1 MIATKRDYYDVL
13 GISRDSGEEEVRR
26 AFRTLARTLHPDV
39 SEDSEAKEKFIEL
52 AEAYEVLS
60 KSNTRF
66 LYDRFGYRGGGK
78 FGEEVES
85 GPTALFDYLLGST
98 AARRVNVGDLRITQ
112 FQAERG
118 TTRPL
123 EYETEVTCKA
133 CAGSGGAASGAA
145 RTCARCRG
153 SGRVRQGSTLS
164 GDRVLNIETCGE
176 CSGRGRLI
184 TDACKSCG
192 GAGDL
197 TESHR
202 VQVTVPAGVRDG
214 QSLEVGEG
222 RPSPYVVVR
231 VQAVPEALHL
241 VRYAAAVALVVACVF
256 LILLARG

>member
-26 AFRTLARTLHPDV
+26 AFRTLARTMHPDV
-39 SEDSEAKEKFIEL
+39 SNDSEANEKFIEL

-78 FGEEVES
+78 FAEVDS

-98 AARRVNVGDLRITQ
+98 AARRANVGDLRITH

-118 TTRPL
+118 ATRPL
-123 EYETEVTCKA
+123 EYETEVTCEP
-133 CAGSGGAASGAA
+133 CAGSGAAAIGSA
-145 RTCARCRG
+145 RTCPRCRG

-164 GDRVLNIETCGE
+164 GDRVLKIESCDD

-184 TDACKSCG
+184 TDACRACG
-192 GAGDL
+192 GAGRR
-197 TESHR
+197 TQTHR
-202 VQVTVPAGVRDG
+202 TRITVPPGARDG
-214 QSLEVGEG
+214 QSLEVDDGE
-222 RPSPYVVVR
+222 PSTYVVVR
-231 VQAVPEALHL
+231 VEPIPAASHL
-241 VRYAAAVALVVACVF
+241 VRYAAAAALLAACVF
-256 LILLARG
+256 LILLVQG

>member
-39 SEDSEAKEKFIEL
+39 SHDSEANEKFIEL

-78 FGEEVES
+78 FAEVDS

-98 AARRVNVGDLRITQ
+98 APRRANVGDLRITQ

-123 EYETEVTCKA
+123 EYKTEVTCEP
-133 CAGSGGAASGAA
+133 CAGSGAAASGSA
-145 RTCARCRG
+145 RTCSRCRG

-164 GDRVLNIETCGE
+164 GDRVLKIETCGA

-192 GAGDL
+192 GAGRL
-197 TESHR
+197 TERNR
-202 VQVTVPAGVRDG
+202 VQITVPAGVQDG

-231 VQAVPEALHL
+231 VQPVPEALQL
-241 VRYAAAVALVVACVF
+241 VRYAAALALVVACVF
-256 LILLARG
+256 LILLVQG

>member
-39 SEDSEAKEKFIEL
+39 SHDSEANEKFIEL

-66 LYDRFGYRGGGK
+66 LYDRFGYLGGGK
-78 FGEEVES
+78 FAEVDS
-85 GPTALFDYLLGST
+85 GPTALFDYLLGSP
-98 AARRVNVGDLRITQ
+98 APRRANVGDLRVTQ

-118 TTRPL
+118 ATRPL
-123 EYETEVTCKA
+123 EYESEVTCEP
-133 CAGSGGAASGAA
+133 CSGSGAEASGSV

-164 GDRVLNIETCGE
+164 GDRVLKIETCGE

-184 TDACKSCG
+184 TDPCKSCG
-192 GAGDL
+192 GAGRL
-197 TESHR
+197 TQSHR

-214 QSLEVGEG
+214 QSLEVGDG

-231 VQAVPEALHL
+231 VQQVPEAPHL
-241 VRYAAAVALVVACVF
+241 FRYAAGVALVVACVF
-256 LILLARG
+256 LILLLQG

>member
-39 SEDSEAKEKFIEL
+39 SEDSEANEKFIEL

-66 LYDRFGYRGGGK
+66 LYDRFGYRGGGT
-78 FGEEVES
+78 FGDIET

-98 AARRVNVGDLRITQ
+98 ASRRVNVGDLRITH

-123 EYETEVTCKA
+123 EYETDVTCQT
-133 CAGSGGAASGAA
+133 CTGSGAAASGSA

-153 SGRVRQGSTLS
+153 SGRLRQGSTLS
-164 GDRVLNIETCGE
+164 GDRVLKIETCGE

-184 TDACKSCG
+184 TDPCKSCG
-192 GAGDL
+192 GAGQL

-202 VQVTVPAGVRDG
+202 IQVTVPAGVRDG
-214 QSLEVGEG
+214 QSLEVGDG
-222 RPSPYVVVR
+222 RPSSYVVVR
-231 VQAVPEALHL
+231 VQSVPEALHL
-241 VRYAAAVALVVACVF
+241 LRYAAAVALVVACVF
-256 LILLARG
+256 LILLVQG